1 MLLDP
6 IAREKLLTK
15 WKAYL
20 VASLLCTVTL
30 IVSFLVLS
38 MDDQIVIASLGATAF
53 VVFAMP
59 KSRAA
64 ETTRTIGGHAI
75 GLLCGSLASLIP
87 HAGHA
92 STAMVYGLGV
102 GVTCFLMLVTRYK
115 HPPAAGTALGIT
127 ATGMSISTTLTVVFS
142 VILISF
148 IRIATL
154 NALQDFSADD

>member
-1 MLLDP
+1 M
-6 IAREKLLTK
+6 
-15 WKAYL
+15 
-20 VASLLCTVTL
+20 ASVLCTVTL
-30 IVSFLVLS
+30 IVTFLVLS

-64 ETTRTIGGHAI
+64 ETSRTIGGHAI

-92 STAMVYGLGV
+92 STAIVYGLTV
-102 GVTCFLMLVTRYK
+102 GVACFLMLVTRYK

-127 ATGMSISTTLTVVFS
+127 ATGMSTSTIVFVVLS
-142 VILISF
+142 VILIS
-148 IRIATL
+148 ILRIVTL
-154 NALQDFSADD
+154 NLLQDFSADD